1 MKAILYTLVRSFE
14 LELAVKEE
22 DVLRTSAY
30 VFSHFSSGS
39 VLIVL

>member
-30 VFSHFSSGS
+30 VICIPS
-39 VLIVL
+39 VVLY